1 MAKTPVTTIGKYQVI
16 ELIGEGAMGTV
27 YRALDPV
34 LNRSVAI
41 KVMSDAIARDGTLR
55 DRFMREAQAAG
66 SLQHPNVVT
75 IYDFGEFEGHLFIAM
90 EYVDGI
96 DLEEMIEKHVPMTLD
111 QRLGIAI
118 DVLVGLSYAHKRGV
132 VHRDIKPA
140 NIRITEDGRAKIM
153 DFGVAHLE
161 SAKMTATGVMVGTPN
176 YMAPEQV
183 TGQKVTPATDI
194 FSVGAV
200 LYELLAHRK
209 AFGADSLHNVLFKV
223 MSEDPPPLAIVA
235 PELPPG
241 FDPIVRRAL
250 AKEAGDRYQ
259 SAQEMANELTAL
271 RAKVVG
277 AKESS
282 LSLGATIA
290 SITAEHAAR
299 QARARMGGPWS
310 SPRMVASAVLLGIG
324 LVGGTWLVASRRT
337 GDALPGGA
345 GSTGVVGPATAGT
358 TPQIAV
364 TPLASPETNADTAT
378 PAPPRPAANGPS
390 PSREA
395 ARPEPQPREAVSAA
409 ADREAAT
416 VDSVRQS
423 AMQARAAAARV
434 GATDAQL
441 APGDAQLAQGLR
453 LRDDRRYAMA
463 VASIT
468 AAISTWGN
476 VERTL
481 RDAAI
486 QAARESSRATAE
498 RRADST
504 PAGPPNAV
512 TQPPVVPAPSPTSP
526 ASSTAA
532 PPPVTK
538 VEPEPPPLAT
548 VIAGVVA
555 EYARAIEARDLAAI
569 RAVYPTITE
578 AQQRGFQQFFQSVRS
593 ITARLTASAPQ
604 GDGNTATARVTGTYD
619 YVDSNGRAQREA
631 VSFAATFRRDGTRWR
646 IVSTVS
652 TR

>member
-1 MAKTPVTTIGKYQVI
+1 MAKTPVSTIGKYQVI

-140 NIRITEDGRAKIM
+140 NVRVTEDGRAKIM

-250 AKEAGDRYQ
+250 AKEAADRYQ

-277 AKESS
+277 SKESS

-299 QARARMGGPWS
+299 QARARMGRAWS
-310 SPRMVASAVLLGIG
+310 TPRVLAAAVVLGVG
-324 LVGGTWLVASRRT
+324 LVGGTWLIASRGTRDARSVD
-337 GDALPGGA
+337 GD
-345 GSTGVVGPATAGT
+345 SSGVVGPTTLET

-364 TPLASPETNADTAT
+364 VPSPAGEKNADTAT
-378 PAPPRPAANGPS
+378 LLPPRTPANGAP
-390 PSREA
+390 RA
-395 ARPEPQPREAVSAA
+395 EPRQATTVAT
-409 ADREAAT
+409 DREIAT
-416 VDSVRQS
+416 VDSVHQS
-423 AMQARAAAARV
+423 AMRARAAAARA
-434 GATDAQL
+434 GATDVQL
-441 APGDAQLAQGLR
+441 ASGDAQLAQGLR
-453 LRDDRRYAMA
+453 LRDQRQYVRA

-468 AAISTWGN
+468 AATTSWAN
-476 VERTL
+476 VARDL
-481 RDAAI
+481 REAAML
-486 QAARESSRATAE
+486 ASRESTKAAE
-498 RRADST
+498 RRTDST
-504 PAGPPNAV
+504 PTRPGGTVA
-512 TQPPVVPAPSPTSP
+512 QPPVVPAPLPSSP
-526 ASSTAA
+526 ASPPSSSTA

-538 VEPEPPPLAT
+538 LEPEPPPLAT
-548 VIAGVVA
+548 AIAAVVA
-555 EYARAIEARDLAAI
+555 EYARAIDARDLAAI

-578 AQQRGFQQFFQSVRS
+578 DQQRGFQRFFQSVRS
-593 ITARLTASAPQ
+593 VNARLTASSPQ
-604 GDGNTATARVTGTYD
+604 GDGNTATARVSGAYD
-619 YVDSNGRAQREA
+619 YVDSNGRTQREA
-631 VSFAATFRRDGTRWR
+631 VSFTATFRRDGARWR